1 MSAPNKKPTMMEMKN
16 AVTNV
21 IRHVD
26 QLYQYVQSLD
36 LTLSEYIKFKSDETK
51 FNDHCK
57 NIVEKQKKEDTKDEL
72 VLSNER
78 SSTTDENL

>member
-16 AVTNV
+16 AVSNV
-21 IRHVD
+21 IKHVD

-36 LTLSEYIKFKSDETK
+36 LTLSEYIKFKSDETT

-57 NIVEKQKKEDTKDEL
+57 KVVEKQKEENKE
-72 VLSNER
+72 
-78 SSTTDENL
+78 